1 MININDIIEID
12 DKKKR
17 IKKEIY
23 TKIYDQFSSKIR
35 QCVELGHKQVFLTV
49 PVILIGYPVFD
60 RNAAARYI
68 SRQFQLGGFI
78 SQLVAEYDIYVSWN
92 VSKKK
97 HERERG
103 VEDDDDVEFPNLMNL
118 KKMANKYRGNGA

>member
-1 MININDIIEID
+1 MTNINDIIEID
-12 DKKKR
+12 EKKKR

-23 TKIYDQFSSKIR
+23 TKIYDQFSSKIK

-60 RNAAARYI
+60 RNAAARYLT
-68 SRQFQLGGFI
+68 RQFELGGFI
-78 SQLVAEYDIYVSWN
+78 VQLVADYDIYVSWN
-92 VSKKK
+92 ISKKK
-97 HERERG
+97 RERE
-103 VEDDDDVEFPNLMNL
+103 VENEDIEFPNLMNL

>member
-23 TKIYDQFSSKIR
+23 KKIYDQFSSKIK

-60 RNAAARYI
+60 RSAAARYI
-68 SRQFQLGGFI
+68 ARQFELGGFVV
-78 SQLVAEYDIYVSWN
+78 QLMGDHDVYVSWN

-97 HERERG
+97 KEREIE
-103 VEDDDDVEFPNLMNL
+103 EDEDDVEFPNLMNL

>member
-12 DKKKR
+12 DKKKK

-23 TKIYDQFSSKIR
+23 RKIYDQFSSKIK

-60 RNAAARYI
+60 RSAAARYI
-68 SRQFQLGGFI
+68 ARQFELGGFV
-78 SQLVAEYDIYVSWN
+78 SQLVGDHDVYVSWN
-92 VSKKK
+92 VQKKK
-97 HERERG
+97 KEQEYEEE
-103 VEDDDDVEFPNLMNL
+103 EDVDFPNLMNL
-118 KKMANKYRGNGA
+118 KKMANKYRGR

>member
-12 DKKKR
+12 DKKKK

-23 TKIYDQFSSKIR
+23 KKIYDQFSAKIK

-68 SRQFQLGGFI
+68 ARQFELGGFVV
-78 SQLVAEYDIYVSWN
+78 QLIGDHDIYVSWN
-92 VSKKK
+92 VPKKK
-97 HERERG
+97 KVR
-103 VEDDDDVEFPNLMNL
+103 EDDEEEDIDFPNLMNL
-118 KKMANKYRGNGA
+118 KKMANKYRGNSA

>member
-23 TKIYDQFSSKIR
+23 KKIYDQFSSKIK

-60 RNAAARYI
+60 RSAAERYI
-68 SRQFQLGGFI
+68 ARQFELGGFVV
-78 SQLVAEYDIYVSWN
+78 QLMGDHDVYVSWN

-97 HERERG
+97 KERET
-103 VEDDDDVEFPNLMNL
+103 EDEDDVEFPNLMNL

>member
-1 MININDIIEID
+1 MINIDDIIEID

-23 TKIYDQFSSKIR
+23 KKIYDQFSSKIK

-60 RNAAARYI
+60 RSAAARYI
-68 SRQFQLGGFI
+68 ARQFELGGFVV
-78 SQLVAEYDIYVSWN
+78 QLVGDHDVYVSWN

-97 HERERG
+97 KERET
-103 VEDDDDVEFPNLMNL
+103 EDEDDVEFPNLMNL

>member
-12 DKKKR
+12 DKKKK

-23 TKIYDQFSSKIR
+23 TKIYEQFSAKIK
-35 QCVELGHKQVFLTV
+35 QCVELGHKQVFMTV

-68 SRQFQLGGFI
+68 SRQFELGGFI
-78 SQLVAEYDIYVSWN
+78 VQLVGEYDIYVSWN
-92 VSKKK
+92 VQRKKK
-97 HERERG
+97 ERHEE
-103 VEDDDDVEFPNLMNL
+103 EDVDTDFPNLMNL
-118 KKMANKYRGNGA
+118 KKMANKYRGTGA

>member
-12 DKKKR
+12 DKKRR

-23 TKIYDQFSSKIR
+23 TNIYDQFSSKIK

-60 RNAAARYI
+60 RNTAARYLT
-68 SRQFQLGGFI
+68 RQFELSGFI
-78 SQLVAEYDIYVSWN
+78 AQLVSDYDIYVSWN
-92 VSKKK
+92 ISKKK
-97 HERERG
+97 KERE
-103 VEDDDDVEFPNLMNL
+103 VENEDIEFPNLMNL

>member
-1 MININDIIEID
+1 MININDNIEID
-12 DKKKR
+12 DKKRR

-23 TKIYDQFSSKIR
+23 TKIYDQFSSKIK

-60 RNAAARYI
+60 RNTAARYLT
-68 SRQFQLGGFI
+68 RQFELSGFI
-78 SQLVAEYDIYVSWN
+78 VQLVADYDIYVSWN
-92 VSKKK
+92 ISKKK
-97 HERERG
+97 RERE
-103 VEDDDDVEFPNLMNL
+103 VENEDIEFPNLMNL

>member
-12 DKKKR
+12 DKKKK
-17 IKKEIY
+17 IKKEMY
-23 TKIYDQFSSKIR
+23 MKIYEQFSSKIK

-60 RNAAARYI
+60 RNAAARYLT
-68 SRQFQLGGFI
+68 RQFELGGFI
-78 SQLVAEYDIYVSWN
+78 VQLVADYDIYVSWN
-92 VSKKK
+92 ISKKK
-97 HERERG
+97 RERE
-103 VEDDDDVEFPNLMNL
+103 VENEDIEFPNLMNL

>member
-23 TKIYDQFSSKIR
+23 KKIYDQFSSKIK

-60 RNAAARYI
+60 RSAAARYI
-68 SRQFQLGGFI
+68 ARQFELGGFVV
-78 SQLVAEYDIYVSWN
+78 QLVGDHDVYVSWN

-97 HERERG
+97 KERET
-103 VEDDDDVEFPNLMNL
+103 EDEDDVEFPNLMNL

>member
-12 DKKKR
+12 DKKKK

-23 TKIYDQFSSKIR
+23 RKIYDQFSSKIK

-60 RNAAARYI
+60 RSAAARYI
-68 SRQFQLGGFI
+68 ARQFELGGFI
-78 SQLVAEYDIYVSWN
+78 TQLVGDHDVYVSWN
-92 VSKKK
+92 VQKKK
-97 HERERG
+97 KEVEHEEE
-103 VEDDDDVEFPNLMNL
+103 EDVDFPNLMNL
-118 KKMANKYRGNGA
+118 KKMANKYRGQ

>member
-12 DKKKR
+12 EKKKR

-23 TKIYDQFSSKIR
+23 TKIYDQFSSKIK

-49 PVILIGYPVFD
+49 PVIWIGYPVFD
-60 RNAAARYI
+60 RNAAARYLT
-68 SRQFQLGGFI
+68 RQFELGGFLV
-78 SQLVAEYDIYVSWN
+78 QLVADYDIYVSWN
-92 VSKKK
+92 ISKKK
-97 HERERG
+97 RQRE
-103 VEDDDDVEFPNLMNL
+103 VENEDIEFPNLMNL

>member
-1 MININDIIEID
+1 MLNINDIIEID
-12 DKKKR
+12 EKKKR

-23 TKIYDQFSSKIR
+23 TKIYDQFSSKIK

-60 RNAAARYI
+60 RNAAARYLT
-68 SRQFQLGGFI
+68 RQFELGGFLV
-78 SQLVAEYDIYVSWN
+78 QLVADYDIYVSWN
-92 VSKKK
+92 ISKKK
-97 HERERG
+97 RQRE
-103 VEDDDDVEFPNLMNL
+103 VENEDIEFPNLMNL

>member
-12 DKKKR
+12 DKKKK

-23 TKIYDQFSSKIR
+23 KKIYDQFSAKIK

-68 SRQFQLGGFI
+68 ARQFELGGFVV
-78 SQLVAEYDIYVSWN
+78 QLVGDHDIYVSWN
-92 VSKKK
+92 VPKKK
-97 HERERG
+97 KVREE
-103 VEDDDDVEFPNLMNL
+103 VEEEDIDFPNLMNL
-118 KKMANKYRGNGA
+118 KKMANKYRGNSA

>member
-12 DKKKR
+12 EKKKR

-23 TKIYDQFSSKIR
+23 TKIYDQFSSKIK

-60 RNAAARYI
+60 RNAAT
-68 SRQFQLGGFI
+68 SHVNL
-78 SQLVAEYDIYVSWN
+78 SLVDLLYNLLLITIFTFHGIFPKRKGN
-92 VSKKK
+92 VK
-97 HERERG
+97 
-103 VEDDDDVEFPNLMNL
+103 L
-118 KKMANKYRGNGA
+118 KMKI